1 MATAR
6 TQHIAQAIL
15 EVTDGKSGKVL
26 EQSFAQI
33 IIFLSKKGMMRKSK
47 EILTAFEALLDK
59 KNHTIRAH
67 IESAHKLDT
76 KTLEHIESSLKK
88 RYHAKEIHLDTKEN
102 KDNIG
107 GIKIK
112 VGEEVIDLTLRS
124 HLEQLEQ
131 HLINT

>member
-15 EVTDGKSGKVL
+15 EVTDGKSGKEL

-33 IIFLSKKGMMRKSK
+33 ISFLVKKGMMKKSK
-47 EILTAFEALLDK
+47 EILTALEALLDK

-76 KTLEHIESSLKK
+76 KTLEHIEDSIKK
-88 RYHAKEIHLDTKEN
+88 RYHAKEIHLDIKEN
-102 KDNIG
+102 TDHIG
-107 GIKIK
+107 GIKIT

-131 HLINT
+131 HLISN